1 MLSAAAAAEELSAAG
16 AAALCRNQAEI
27 LHEKTNQKSCL
38 FPIPDWLKSEFSQV
52 GGVVVGDWPYLSLDQ
67 AGRAGASHALHGLR
81 RRHAPVGSS
90 QGAVG
95 PPGVPGVL
103 NHGVDVLQGA
113 AGMCRERKKEQTV
126 MTEPG

>member
-1 MLSAAAAAEELSAAG
+1 M
-16 AAALCRNQAEI
+16 
-27 LHEKTNQKSCL
+27 
-38 FPIPDWLKSEFSQV
+38 
-52 GGVVVGDWPYLSLDQ
+52 VGDWPYLSLDQ
-67 AGRAGASHALHGLR
+67 AGRAGASHALHRAALHGLR

-113 AGMCRERKKEQTV
+113 AGTCRERKKE
-126 MTEPG
+126 